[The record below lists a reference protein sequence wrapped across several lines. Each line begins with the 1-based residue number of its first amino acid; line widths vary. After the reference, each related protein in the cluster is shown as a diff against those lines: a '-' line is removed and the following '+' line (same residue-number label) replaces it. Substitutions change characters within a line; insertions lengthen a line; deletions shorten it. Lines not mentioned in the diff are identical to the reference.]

1 MHYYQLLY
9 KIKSSPFLWIVS
21 RKGHYVELLQDID
34 RIWELENYKSNI
46 DEYYIIKQNNCHE
59 EERENIEYIKQ
70 FTTFKLDKNSELL
83 FRSQ

>member
-21 RKGHYVELLQDID
+21 RKGDYVELLQNQDCL
-34 RIWELENYKSNI
+34 WELENYSSDI
-46 DEYYIIKQNNCHE
+46 DEYYIIKQNNCRQE
-59 EERENIEYIKQ
+59 EIDNIEDIKQ
-70 FTTFKLDKNSELL
+70 FTTCKLDKNSELL